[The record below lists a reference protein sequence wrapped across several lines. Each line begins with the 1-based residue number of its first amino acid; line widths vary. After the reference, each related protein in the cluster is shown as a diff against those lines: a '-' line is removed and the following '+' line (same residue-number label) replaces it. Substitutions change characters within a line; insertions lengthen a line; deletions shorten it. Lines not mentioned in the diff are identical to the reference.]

1 MDEVYLA
8 EDTRLAR
15 KVALKL
21 LPPNFTSEADRV
33 RRFAQEARATGSLNH
48 PNILTIYEIGQEQD
62 THYIA
67 TEFIAGETLRQRRN
81 STRLSLRTTLDIAV
95 QTASALV
102 AAHEAGIVHRD
113 IKPEN
118 VMLRSD
124 GLVNVLDLVNFT
136 HEYLTSHS
144 GFVTYCSGMNYG
156 ELTFPQFYLSSGSN
170 LGATELAN
178 VL

>member
-48 PNILTIYEIGQEQD
+48 PNILT

-67 TEFIAGETLRQRRN
+67 TEFIGGETLRQRRN

-156 ELTFPQFYLSSGSN
+156 ELTFPQFYLNSGSN